1 MSLGRR
7 TQAWILPC
15 RVGYDGYMAQET
27 KSLKGVVRD
36 GGVVFEEGASLPEG
50 TPVRIT
56 VESGRGSPQAVLEA
70 MGQPPH
76 VSEED
81 VAELVKELE
90 RGKRPIQFDSPLD

>member
-1 MSLGRR
+1 MPRLRYR
-7 TQAWILPC
+7 FRHVVHT
-15 RVGYDGYMAQET
+15 DGFHRLTVQRSVTAT
-27 KSLKGVVRD
+27 R
-36 GGVVFEEGASLPEG
+36 GVVFEEGASLPEG